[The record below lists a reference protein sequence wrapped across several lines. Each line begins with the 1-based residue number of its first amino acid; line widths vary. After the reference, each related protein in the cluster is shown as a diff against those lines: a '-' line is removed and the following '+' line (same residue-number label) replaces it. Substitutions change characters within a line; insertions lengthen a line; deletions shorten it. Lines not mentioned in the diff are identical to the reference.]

1 MPFRETENMAELSR
15 KYRIPYPTLY
25 GWVRAGKIVLPRD
38 EERLSRLRKNEQGRY
53 YLKEDE

>member
-1 MPFRETENMAELSR
+1 MPFRETENLAELSR

-38 EERLSRLRKNEQGRY
+38 EEKLSRLRKNEQGRY
-53 YLKEDE
+53 YL